1 MNTTTQKS
9 EKEYRE
15 MLERKKKL
23 WSALAYADEI
33 IAERQ
38 QKKEIIYNPEKM
50 AGVKAAFYRAAILQK
65 PIPKEVKE
73 IFDFQASLK
82 GIPVDDASGGANLL
96 PVTLSNEI
104 VHEPFV
110 TNPLR
115 NIMQITNIKGLVVPK
130 IAFSIDDDSFIG
142 DNETAQEIEATGSE
156 VTFGRNKFKVKVRV
170 SDTVLHGTD
179 TNLVETVE
187 NALKSGLA
195 AKEKKVSFATAEAQT
210 EGEEHMSFYQ
220 ESGGNTVIKG
230 VEGANMYEAITN
242 AIADLHED
250 FRENAKVCMKFTDYV
265 SMLKDLANGSNDLYG
280 VQPERIIGKPV
291 EFSDSATVPIVGN
304 FSFYQLNYDGII
316 YDNDKDVNTGEY
328 IWVLT
333 AWFDQWRLLN
343 SAFRLAV
350 VR

>member
-9 EKEYRE
+9 EKEYQE

-23 WSALAYADEI
+23 WSALDYAEKI

-38 QKKEIIYNPEKM
+38 RKKEIIYNPEEM
-50 AGVKAAFYRAAILQK
+50 IGVKAAFYRAAILEK

-82 GIPVDDASGGANLL
+82 GIPADDATGGANLL

-142 DNETAQEIEATGSE
+142 DNETAQEIEATGSQ

-265 SMLKDLANGSNDLYG
+265 SMLKDLANGSNELYG
-280 VQPERIIGKPV
+280 AQPERIIGKPV

-304 FSFYQLNYDGII
+304 FSFFQLNYDGII